1 LPVPEITPA
10 NVVEALPAV
19 VRVFVVDEPSEMLA
33 AESLVVA
40 VAIDATVSL
49 LFWRLKMPTF
59 ATTSADE
66 SEMRLL
72 PDSFTSPAD
81 IVVVPV

>member
-1 LPVPEITPA
+1 MLAPDSVSVPVPPFEKLPVPEITPA

-49 LFWRLKMPTF
+49 LF
-59 ATTSADE
+59 
-66 SEMRLL
+66 
-72 PDSFTSPAD
+72 
-81 IVVVPV
+81 